1 MMNKIEKKI
10 LIIEDEESILQAMID
25 KFSRQGF
32 EVIKAVNGQ
41 DGLSSALTEHPDL
54 ILLDLLLPIM
64 DGIDL
69 LKKLRADKWGKSVPV
84 IVLTNLSEARKVSE
98 VVDIGIDDFLI
109 KTDWKLE
116 DLVKKVEKRLGV

>member
-1 MMNKIEKKI
+1 LMNKIEKKI

>member
-1 MMNKIEKKI
+1 
-10 LIIEDEESILQAMID
+10 MID

>member
-1 MMNKIEKKI
+1 MNKIEKKI